1 MKKIL
6 IQGGTKLHGSISIS
20 GSKNSSLP
28 ILAATILF
36 DEKVKLENVP
46 IVQDIITMTKLLEAL
61 GKKIEIKKNTITIS
75 NKSKTKH
82 FADYKLVKTMRAGI
96 LVIGPLLA
104 KINKAKVSLPGGCA
118 IGARP
123 VDIHLDFLR
132 SVGYS
137 NKVINGYVE
146 SKSKK
151 TKQKIIYEFKK
162 ISVGATETAIL
173 NSVLS
178 NREVKL
184 KNIAIEP
191 EIIDLINFLNI
202 AGANIKFISKRTLII
217 KGIKKLNSVN
227 YRVMP
232 DRIEA
237 GTYIMASIITKSPLE
252 LKNIQT
258 DDLKNIIQVLS
269 KSGIKFQN
277 LSSSSLKIIPKNLK
291 SLKVKT
297 SPYPGF
303 PTDMQAQLMSAL
315 SMSPG
320 FSEITEDIFENRFM
334 HVLELKRMGANIEI
348 LNNKAKISGVK
359 ILTGAEV
366 MATDLRASVSLV
378 LAGLAAKG
386 TTIIN
391 RVYHLERGYE
401 DLVKKLKK
409 CGAKIKIVNA

>member
-75 NKSKTKH
+75 NKSKTKY

-217 KGIKKLNSVN
+217 KGIKKLNSIN

-348 LNNKAKISGVK
+348 SNNKAKILGVK

>member
-61 GKKIEIKKNTITIS
+61 GKKIEIKKNTIVIS
-75 NKSKTKH
+75 NKSKTKS

-151 TKQKIIYEFKK
+151 KKQKIIYEFKK

-237 GTYIMASIITKSPLE
+237 GTYIMASIITKSPLVLE
-252 LKNIQT
+252 NIHT

-277 LSSSSLKIIPKNLK
+277 LSSKSLKIIPKNLK

-315 SMSPG
+315 LMSPG

-348 LNNKAKISGVK
+348 SNNKAKISGVK

-409 CGAKIKIVNA
+409 CGAKIKIINA

>member
-61 GKKIEIKKNTITIS
+61 GKKIEIKKNTIVIS
-75 NKSKTKH
+75 NKSKTKS

-151 TKQKIIYEFKK
+151 KKTK
-162 ISVGATETAIL
+162 
-173 NSVLS
+173 
-178 NREVKL
+178 
-184 KNIAIEP
+184 
-191 EIIDLINFLNI
+191 
-202 AGANIKFISKRTLII
+202 
-217 KGIKKLNSVN
+217 N
-227 YRVMP
+227 Y
-232 DRIEA
+232 
-237 GTYIMASIITKSPLE
+237 L
-252 LKNIQT
+252 
-258 DDLKNIIQVLS
+258 
-269 KSGIKFQN
+269 
-277 LSSSSLKIIPKNLK
+277 
-291 SLKVKT
+291 
-297 SPYPGF
+297 
-303 PTDMQAQLMSAL
+303 
-315 SMSPG
+315 
-320 FSEITEDIFENRFM
+320 
-334 HVLELKRMGANIEI
+334 
-348 LNNKAKISGVK
+348 
-359 ILTGAEV
+359 
-366 MATDLRASVSLV
+366 
-378 LAGLAAKG
+378 
-386 TTIIN
+386 
-391 RVYHLERGYE
+391 
-401 DLVKKLKK
+401 
-409 CGAKIKIVNA
+409 

>member
-75 NKSKTKH
+75 NKSKTKY

-191 EIIDLINFLNI
+191 EIIDLINFLKI
-202 AGANIKFISKRTLII
+202 AGANIKFVSKRTLII

-348 LNNKAKISGVK
+348 SNNKAKISGVK

>member
-61 GKKIEIKKNTITIS
+61 GKKIEIKKNTIAIS

-146 SKSKK
+146 SKFKK

-178 NREVKL
+178 NREIKL

-191 EIIDLINFLNI
+191 EIIDLINFLKI
-202 AGANIKFISKRTLII
+202 AGANIKFVSKRTLII
-217 KGIKKLNSVN
+217 KGIKKLNSIN

-237 GTYIMASIITKSPLE
+237 GTYMMASIITKSPLVLE
-252 LKNIQT
+252 NIQT

-348 LNNKAKISGVK
+348 SNNKAKISGVK

>member
-75 NKSKTKH
+75 NKSKTKY

-191 EIIDLINFLNI
+191 EIIDLINFLKI
-202 AGANIKFISKRTLII
+202 AGANIKFVSKRTLII

-277 LSSSSLKIIPKNLK
+277 LSLSSLKIIPKNLK

-348 LNNKAKISGVK
+348 SNNKAKISGVK

>member
-46 IVQDIITMTKLLEAL
+46 IVQDIITMTKLLDAL
-61 GKKIEIKKNTITIS
+61 GKKIEIKKNTIEIS
-75 NKSKTKH
+75 NKSKTKY

-104 KINKAKVSLPGGCA
+104 KINKAKVSLPGDCA

-146 SKSKK
+146 SKFKK

-191 EIIDLINFLNI
+191 EIIDLINFLKI
-202 AGANIKFISKRTLII
+202 AGANIKFVSKRTLII

-237 GTYIMASIITKSPLE
+237 GTYIMASIITKSPLVLE
-252 LKNIQT
+252 NIQT
-258 DDLKNIIQVLS
+258 ADLKNIIQVLS

-386 TTIIN
+386 TTTIN

>member
-46 IVQDIITMTKLLEAL
+46 IVKDIITMTKLLEAL

-75 NKSKTKH
+75 NKSKTKY

-237 GTYIMASIITKSPLE
+237 GTYIMASIITKSPLVLE
-252 LKNIQT
+252 NIQT
-258 DDLKNIIQVLS
+258 ADLKNIIQVLS

>member
-61 GKKIEIKKNTITIS
+61 GKKIEIKKNTIAIS

-348 LNNKAKISGVK
+348 SNNKAKISGVK

>member
-61 GKKIEIKKNTITIS
+61 GKKIEIKKNTIVIS
-75 NKSKTKH
+75 NKSKTKS

-151 TKQKIIYEFKK
+151 KKQKIIYEFKK

-191 EIIDLINFLNI
+191 EIIDLINFLKI
-202 AGANIKFISKRTLII
+202 AGADIKFASKRTLVI
-217 KGIKKLNSVN
+217 KGIKKLNSIN
-227 YRVMP
+227 YSVMP

-237 GTYIMASIITKSPLE
+237 GTYIMASIITKSPLVLE
-252 LKNIQT
+252 NIHT

-277 LSSSSLKIIPKNLK
+277 LSSKSLKIIPKNLK

-320 FSEITEDIFENRFM
+320 LSEITEDIFENRFM

-348 LNNKAKISGVK
+348 SNNKAKISGVK

-409 CGAKIKIVNA
+409 CGAKIKIINA